1 MPATV
6 LCRYGRLPPMKSTAC
21 RILFFLLLLLPVSG
35 LRALE
40 LRGPLVQGGVVIG
53 RTAPGTP
60 VWLDAQPVRVSADG
74 RFVIGFDRDAPAT
87 QALRV
92 GGETQS
98 LRIAARD
105 YDVQKVTGIAQRIM
119 SPTPQ
124 DLVRIAREQRL
135 IDEARALDDP
145 RTDFAVA
152 FVWPIRG
159 RISGV
164 YGSQR
169 WYNGTPS
176 RPHYGVDVAAPTGA
190 AVHAPAPGTVTL
202 AEPDLFYSGGTVII
216 DHGHGLS
223 SSFLHLSRLHV
234 RVGQRLETGDLVA
247 EVGATGRATGPH
259 LDWRMRWRDAQV
271 DPQLLAGPMQRPAP
285 QPAATGGAR

>member
-1 MPATV
+1 MLCCAV
-6 LCRYGRLPPMKSTAC
+6 LLQAAAGA
-21 RILFFLLLLLPVSG
+21 F
-35 LRALE
+35 ALE

-60 VWLDAQPVRVSADG
+60 VWLEDRPVRVSAQG
-74 RFVIGFDRDAPAT
+74 LFVIGFDRDAPAS
-87 QALRV
+87 QRLRV
-92 GGETQS
+92 GGDS
-98 LRIAARD
+98 LALSIAPRR

-119 SPTPQ
+119 SPTPE
-124 DLVRIAREQRL
+124 DLARIAREQRL
-135 IDEARALDDP
+135 IDQARVLDDP

-152 FVWPIRG
+152 FEWPIRG

-190 AVHAPAPGTVTL
+190 PVHAPAPGTVTL

-223 SSFLHLSRLHV
+223 SSFLHLSRLLV
-234 RVGQRLETGDLVA
+234 RVGQQLETGDPVA

-259 LDWRMRWRDAQV
+259 LDWRMRWHDAQV
-271 DPQLLAGPMQRPAP
+271 DPQLLAGPMDRKATSYTD
-285 QPAATGGAR
+285 TGGAR

>member
-1 MPATV
+1 MNAKRLALFFVLVTLLPATV
-6 LCRYGRLPPMKSTAC
+6 
-21 RILFFLLLLLPVSG
+21 

-40 LRGPLVQGGVVIG
+40 LQGPLVQGGVVIG

-60 VWLDAQPVRVSADG
+60 VWLDDRPVRVSAEG
-74 RFVIGFDRDAPAT
+74 LFVMGFDRDSPAIRV
-87 QALRV
+87 LRA
-92 GGETQS
+92 GGETRT
-98 LRIAARD
+98 LRIAARA

-119 SPTPQ
+119 APTPE
-124 DLVRIAREQRL
+124 DLARIAREQGL
-135 IDEARALDDP
+135 IDRARALDDP
-145 RTDFAVA
+145 RTDFAVT
-152 FVWPIRG
+152 FEWPIRG

-190 AVHAPAPGTVTL
+190 PVHAPAPGTVTL

-223 SSFLHLSRLHV
+223 SSFLHLSRVLV

-259 LDWRMRWRDAQV
+259 LDWRMRWQDAQV
-271 DPQLLAGPMQRPAP
+271 DPQLLAGPMDGRDTKTT
-285 QPAATGGAR
+285 ATGGAR